1 MLIGDEVVLYSEGV
15 LSRREDPVRPKG
27 GRPEGAVGDVRL
39 EGVLCDSSEFL
50 KGTLGLVTDGS
61 AGGAVPNDVLHVFY
75 DLVPS
80 AVGVPLAV
88 GGANG
93 AIGVAS
99 GGGMQPLL
107 GHEGSSNHNLPGAE
121 FPPSK
126 LGTKE
131 LLDDGVV
138 GFEFGVLS
146 RGGAVQEGAG
156 MFMVDFTVDVGE
168 IAPIL
173 LGSFL
178 AISASDFKAFGDG
191 VSRGSA
197 QVVR

>member
-1 MLIGDEVVLYSEGV
+1 
-15 LSRREDPVRPKG
+15 
-27 GRPEGAVGDVRL
+27 
-39 EGVLCDSSEFL
+39 
-50 KGTLGLVTDGS
+50 
-61 AGGAVPNDVLHVFY
+61 
-75 DLVPS
+75 
-80 AVGVPLAV
+80 
-88 GGANG
+88 
-93 AIGVAS
+93 
-99 GGGMQPLL
+99 MQPLL

-178 AISASDFKAFGDG
+178 AIGTSDFKAFGDG

-197 QVVR
+197 QVMRKPGGLLPNQGDGGLIGSTNERLAVIWAPSALAPRSALATGPMGNGNAGLSERIWRILANCEALRGDRANMRPRSRKPV

>member
-1 MLIGDEVVLYSEGV
+1 M
-15 LSRREDPVRPKG
+15 
-27 GRPEGAVGDVRL
+27 
-39 EGVLCDSSEFL
+39 
-50 KGTLGLVTDGS
+50 
-61 AGGAVPNDVLHVFY
+61 LHVFY

-80 AVGVPLAV
+80 AVGVSLAV
-88 GGANG
+88 GGADG

-107 GHEGSSNHNLPGAE
+107 GHEGPSDHNLPGAE

-126 LGTKE
+126 LGPKE
-131 LLDDGVV
+131 LLDNGVV

-146 RGGAVQEGAG
+146 RGSAMQEGAG
-156 MFMVDFTVDVGE
+156 MFMIDFAVDVSE

-178 AISASDFKAFGDG
+178 AISTSDFKAFGDG
-191 VSRGSA
+191 VPRGSA
-197 QVVR
+197 QVVREPGGLLSNQGGWWTHRGVPARGWG